1 MAPTRSYSGVSLSPP
16 PLHHLRHV
24 DSSVRNHWNLPSTKS
39 NRYSFSKHVPPKFYK
54 NQIQHTDMMSQNVMP
69 VAYLT
74 YIICNL
80 YRKCGCCILGYQVP
94 SHLALS
100 GLSPRQVMTPKGPA
114 TPTSPAAW
122 PDVFHPSESY
132 GPCLLSFLAIYV
144 CFSLCMCHESSL
156 SISLL
161 CAMYIH
167 VFEIYCAQQF
177 QMLFLTASWV

>member
-39 NRYSFSKHVPPKFYK
+39 NRYSFSKHVPQKFYK
-54 NQIQHTDMMSQNVMP
+54 NQIQHTDMMSQNVMQ

-80 YRKCGCCILGYQVP
+80 YQKCGCCILGYQVP

-122 PDVFHPSESY
+122 PDVSHPSESY
-132 GPCLLSFLAIYV
+132 GPCLLSFLAICL

-156 SISLL
+156 YS
-161 CAMYIH
+161 H

-177 QMLFLTASWV
+177 QMLFLTTSWV

>member
-1 MAPTRSYSGVSLSPP
+1 MLCKLRILHTSY
-16 PLHHLRHV
+16 
-24 DSSVRNHWNLPSTKS
+24 
-39 NRYSFSKHVPPKFYK
+39 
-54 NQIQHTDMMSQNVMP
+54 
-69 VAYLT
+69 
-74 YIICNL
+74 L
-80 YRKCGCCILGYQVP
+80 YQKCGCCILGYQVP

-132 GPCLLSFLAIYV
+132 GPCLLSFLAMCL
-144 CFSLCMCHESSL
+144 CFSLCMCQESSL

-167 VFEIYCAQQF
+167 VFEICCAQQF
-177 QMLFLTASWV
+177 QMLFLTPSWVWTQGIHGFQQIPTRYSFGQSLAVPVAWSSPRTPRHTAPARQSFTAFWLQRSWGLHSGLHNGI